1 MKYDFTHTILM
12 CLVQIRF
19 TCKLVTVRFYKINY
33 DICRKIQQFMHATK
47 TLNLWTDFQSTTE
60 FHSRYFSGCFW
71 TIYKVDTNNFLDNAK
86 ESTKKRAFRWFLLL
100 TKCVFPMQCNA
111 KQSKSVCV
119 TLTCWKSFSVLPR
132 KMR

>member
-86 ESTKKRAFRWFLLL
+86 ESTKNVPLDGFCCLPN
-100 TKCVFPMQCNA
+100 VFSQCNA
-111 KQSKSVCV
+111 MQSKSVCV